1 MDRSWVIIIIVKSN
15 MKSEQEIEFEQTL
28 KSLDMDFQIFEN
40 PKSSAKL
47 TQNRLVELE
56 GMLKNLKKV
65 YDRM

>member
-1 MDRSWVIIIIVKSN
+1 
-15 MKSEQEIEFEQTL
+15 MKSEQEIEFQQTL